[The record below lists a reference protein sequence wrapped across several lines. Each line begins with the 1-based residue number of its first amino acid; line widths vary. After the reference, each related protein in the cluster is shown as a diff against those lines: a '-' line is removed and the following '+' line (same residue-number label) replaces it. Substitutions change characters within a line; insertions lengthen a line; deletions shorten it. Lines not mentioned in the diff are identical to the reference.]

1 MAPRFD
7 TVTDAMVW
15 LQTGAYPGGPVKSP
29 VSSLNSQMHISPPNQ
44 WTETGDPCDWI
55 REILEEGEEGDSI
68 GRPAVWTNMEPI
80 DLSDTEPTMT

>member
-55 REILEEGEEGDSI
+55 RKILEEGEEGDSI
-68 GRPAVWTNMEPI
+68 GRPAVWTNMEPL

>member
-29 VSSLNSQMHISPPNQ
+29 VSSLNSQMHTIPPKQ
-44 WTETGDPCDWI
+44 WTEACDPCDWI
-55 REILEEGEEGDSI
+55 RENLEGEEGDSI
-68 GRPAVWTNMEPI
+68 GRPAVWTNMDPLDI
-80 DLSDTEPTMT
+80 SDTELTTT